1 MSQIM
6 MAPLDAFTYGLEIL
20 AGSLRLMQDVADR
33 SIGVMAG
40 SNEARPEPVVM
51 REEGHTVQPVTN
63 ESGTLETQTI
73 QKETTKMRDT
83 DLRNRSTDP
92 DCKPDCDILKL
103 VRYKI
108 LFVMRDYE
116 CAFPEAEELVAEDL
130 TESAYTGWKIAEFIQ
145 NLDNEEF
152 RARAPQRWRDYL
164 RQECD
169 GGTHPNDDDKKFLRV
184 YFEVLERYPREK
196 LRYEEDQ
203 LAELRNINRNLARIG
218 GRPAE

>member
-6 MAPLDAFTYGLEIL
+6 MAPLTAFTYGLEIL
-20 AGSLRLMQDVADR
+20 AESLRLMQDVADR
-33 SIGVMAG
+33 GIGVMVS
-40 SNEARPEPVVM
+40 SNEARPATVIPV
-51 REEGHTVQPVTN
+51 EGPKVQTVTN
-63 ESGTLETQTI
+63 EDDTPQTQTI
-73 QKETTKMRDT
+73 EKETTKMRDT
-83 DLRNRSTDP
+83 DLHNRSTDP
-92 DCKPDCDILKL
+92 ACKPDCDTLKL

-116 CAFPEAEELVAEDL
+116 CAFPETEELVADDL

-145 NLDNEEF
+145 NLDRDEF

-164 RQECD
+164 RQECE
-169 GGTHPNDDDKKFLRV
+169 GRNHPNDDDKKFLRV

-203 LAELRNINRNLARIG
+203 LEELRNINRNLARIG